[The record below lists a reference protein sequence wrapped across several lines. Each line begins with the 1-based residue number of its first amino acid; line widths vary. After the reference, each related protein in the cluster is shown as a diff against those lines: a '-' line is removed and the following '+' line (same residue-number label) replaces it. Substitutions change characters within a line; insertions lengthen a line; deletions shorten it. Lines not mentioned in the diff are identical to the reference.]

1 MTKKE
6 ERENIA
12 LTDTCATGLIDLIVQ
27 YYALHPEQLDL
38 KQEGKES
45 DDKKQTRQ

>member
-1 MTKKE
+1 MTKKV

-12 LTDTCATGLIDLIVQ
+12 LTDTCAAGLIDLIVQ

-38 KQEGKES
+38 KQEEKEN
-45 DDKKQTRQ
+45 DHQEQTRE